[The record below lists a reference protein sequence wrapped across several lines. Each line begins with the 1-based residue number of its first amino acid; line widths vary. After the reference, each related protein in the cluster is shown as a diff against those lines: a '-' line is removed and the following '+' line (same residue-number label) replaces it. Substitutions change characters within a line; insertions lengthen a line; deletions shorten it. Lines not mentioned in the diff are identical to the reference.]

1 MKKEKKKFRFP
12 IRAKTTVMIL
22 VFGFLIA
29 EVAMVFFSIRSAR
42 HNEQDC
48 KDNATSLALTVSHA
62 MDGAVVKDLRNQIDA
77 ILDQSAEKPLSDEW
91 GSERWNAYI
100 AQYESIAASESF
112 KAMKAKL
119 GQFTVDNA
127 PQNVSSV
134 YVVYVSKKYNLFV
147 YICDGAKTD
156 ACPPGCLDPIYDVN
170 KAVLDDPTRGFPA
183 YITNTAEYG
192 WLVTAG
198 KPIYDGTEVVGYATV
213 DISMTAVRAN
223 QANSIVTLFLF
234 LMGGVLVVSVLGILV
249 IQFTLFKPVLR
260 MKAATDAYAKG
271 DLEESHKAFQ
281 ELSVG
286 TRDELEDLADS
297 MKLMESDI
305 HDKIRE
311 LTVVNDELRASQ
323 QETARMTE
331 LANKDALTGVRNKV
345 AYDSQA
351 EEIDLLIK
359 EGKAPAFGLAMI
371 DLNDLKVINDDYGHR
386 SGDEALVKL
395 ATIIC
400 AIFAHSPVFRYGGDE
415 FVVFLKSSDYR
426 NAKKLVKEF
435 EEKIGDLAKDEELS
449 QAEKISAA
457 IGYFPFDPEKDK
469 CIADLFKRADEAMYA
484 NKRAMKAK
492 HE

>member
-1 MKKEKKKFRFP
+1 
-12 IRAKTTVMIL
+12 
-22 VFGFLIA
+22 
-29 EVAMVFFSIRSAR
+29 
-42 HNEQDC
+42 
-48 KDNATSLALTVSHA
+48 
-62 MDGAVVKDLRNQIDA
+62 
-77 ILDQSAEKPLSDEW
+77 
-91 GSERWNAYI
+91 
-100 AQYESIAASESF
+100 
-112 KAMKAKL
+112 
-119 GQFTVDNA
+119 
-127 PQNVSSV
+127 
-134 YVVYVSKKYNLFV
+134 
-147 YICDGAKTD
+147 
-156 ACPPGCLDPIYDVN
+156 
-170 KAVLDDPTRGFPA
+170 
-183 YITNTAEYG
+183 
-192 WLVTAG
+192 
-198 KPIYDGTEVVGYATV
+198 
-213 DISMTAVRAN
+213 MTAVRAN

-234 LMGGVLVVSVLGILV
+234 LVGGVLVVSVLGILV
-249 IQFTLFKPVLR
+249 IQFTLFKPFRR

-345 AYDSQA
+345 AYDYQA

-415 FVVFLKSSDYR
+415 FVVLLRSSDYR
-426 NAKKLVKEF
+426 NAEKLVKEF

-469 CIADLFKRADEAMYA
+469 CIADRFKRADEAMYA